1 DERFIVMEHV
11 EGALLSHVIARGNGL
26 PVEIALHY
34 ALQLADAVAHAH
46 QHGITHGDLKSA
58 NVMVGHRG
66 TVKVLDFGLAVHRLP
81 EVADDP
87 NPTRPVEP
95 ASASGGGTVPYM
107 APELLRG
114 ARPDSRSDVWA
125 LGIVF
130 FEMLTGSRPF
140 RGATVYELASAIL
153 TEAPLDLPPRVPS
166 SLRALVR
173 RCP

>member
-1 DERFIVMEHV
+1 AEDCELRRRVAIKVVDRARYGDAAAHLLLEEARVTAALNHPSICGVHEVGRVGDERFIVMEHV

-87 NPTRPVEP
+87 NTTRPVEP
-95 ASASGGGTVPYM
+95 ASASG
-107 APELLRG
+107 
-114 ARPDSRSDVWA
+114 
-125 LGIVF
+125 
-130 FEMLTGSRPF
+130 
-140 RGATVYELASAIL
+140 
-153 TEAPLDLPPRVPS
+153 
-166 SLRALVR
+166 
-173 RCP
+173 